1 MVEQLSDRI
10 PVSQL
15 CRELPISRSGYCA
28 WRKRRT
34 APPCQWRQED
44 ARLLPLIEAAHK
56 ASRGA
61 YGYPRVCLAL
71 RDEGETVGPGRV
83 ARLMR
88 ELNIQGLRTH
98 RRRIGTTISDP
109 AAQKAANILNRD
121 FTAQAPDQ
129 KWVSDVT
136 YVETKA
142 GWLYLA
148 VVLDLYAR
156 KVVGWATSADFNA
169 ALVCKALENALA
181 TRKAPALHHSDRGVQ
196 YTSLDYQKM
205 LAEAQIQ
212 PSMSRVAQP
221 YDNAV
226 MESFFATIKEER
238 LHTEPY
244 TSHGQAKAA
253 IFEYIESFYNVTRF
267 HSTNGGVSPNAR
279 ERAFHEQQPSNK
291 NNKNSNKD
299 PEMEKATM
307 TATFA

>member
-1 MVEQLSDRI
+1 MVEQLRDEI

-15 CRELPISRSGYCA
+15 CRELGVSRSGYCG
-28 WRKRRT
+28 WRKRRKGP
-34 APPCQWRQED
+34 ASQRRQED
-44 ARLLPLIEAAHK
+44 ERLLPLIKSAHEE
-56 ASRGA
+56 SRGA

-136 YVETKA
+136 YVETRA

-169 ALVCKALENALA
+169 ALVCKALAQALE
-181 TRKAPALHHSDRGVQ
+181 TRNAPALHHSDRGVQ

-205 LAEAQIQ
+205 LADNQIQ
-212 PSMSRVAQP
+212 SSMSRVAQP

-238 LHTEPY
+238 LHREPY
-244 TSHGQAKAA
+244 ATQRQADAA
-253 IFEYIESFYNVTRF
+253 IFEYIESFYNLTRH
-267 HSTNGGVSPNAR
+267 HSTNGGVSPNKH
-279 ERAFHEQQPSNK
+279 ERAFHEAQLSSKGN
-291 NNKNSNKD
+291 NSNNSAD
-299 PEMEKATM
+299 MEKTTT
-307 TATFA
+307 TAAVA